1 MSKHN
6 FESGVQNKFFPQG
19 HKWRARIKLG
29 GKEIHL
35 GYFDSFDEALAAR
48 AAARAVYRKLT
59 TNTQRQT

>member
-1 MSKHN
+1 M
-6 FESGVQNKFFPQG
+6 NKFYPQD

-35 GYFDSFDEALAAR
+35 GYFDTFDEALAAR

-59 TNTQRQT
+59 TNPQRQP